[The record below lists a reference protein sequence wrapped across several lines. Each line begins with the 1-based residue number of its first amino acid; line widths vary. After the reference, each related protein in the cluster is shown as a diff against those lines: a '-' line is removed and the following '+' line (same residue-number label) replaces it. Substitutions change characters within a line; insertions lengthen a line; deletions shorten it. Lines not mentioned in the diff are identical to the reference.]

1 MEVVD
6 DNLSHL
12 EGSSQDEVVLEEVVE
27 VLLKLEEH
35 MLHVDLHNHS
45 NLVLVVDWNDSI
57 LKFRQ
62 KTEN

>member
-45 NLVLVVDWNDSI
+45 NLVLVVD
-57 LKFRQ
+57 
-62 KTEN
+62 